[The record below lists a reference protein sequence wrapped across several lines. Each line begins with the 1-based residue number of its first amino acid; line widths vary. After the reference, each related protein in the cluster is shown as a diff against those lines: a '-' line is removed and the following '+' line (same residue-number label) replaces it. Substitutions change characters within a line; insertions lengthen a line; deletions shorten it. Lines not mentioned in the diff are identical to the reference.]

1 MKQKEIKMNNNEQ
14 QSRAVCVSQ
23 VAARTAEEERARRQ
37 CQGVRMSL
45 GAVISEAVIAQF
57 GAKND

>member
-1 MKQKEIKMNNNEQ
+1 MTNEQQ
-14 QSRAVCVSQ
+14 QSRAVAVSQ

-37 CQGVRMSL
+37 SQGVRMSL

-57 GAKND
+57 GAKKD

>member
-1 MKQKEIKMNNNEQ
+1 MTNEQ
-14 QSRAVCVSQ
+14 QSRAVSVSQ

-37 CQGVRMSL
+37 SQGIRMSL

-57 GAKND
+57 GMKKEKEKD

>member
-1 MKQKEIKMNNNEQ
+1 MMNEQ
-14 QSRAVCVSQ
+14 RQSRAVSVSQ

-37 CQGVRMSL
+37 CHGVRMSL

-57 GAKND
+57 GAKKD